1 MASGNIFLGTGRR
14 SVGDVTLYRRNGT
27 QVSRLRVRKVANPK
41 TNPQSLQRNYF
52 SPVSR
57 FFSPLSGV
65 LERSWEGYN
74 RSESYSKF
82 LQHNIKLARQ
92 SGWYIPKGAGWIPMP
107 YRLSQGSLPSVDYS
121 MIQEALVLNDAGFP
135 AITQNTWGAVSRR
148 LIEMGYQEGDQVTVI
163 GVVNSYGGET
173 GTYFATYFR
182 EFINPQSVEVLEN
195 IGNAIIS
202 FALVNGKIQIMENN
216 DQLLGGAIIISRFV
230 DGKWLRSTQ
239 NMVVD
244 NGFLYNYTSSAAR
257 QAAIDSYGNTSGL
270 IDSDVYLNGS
280 TVAGSRS
287 GGRRSPLRNL
297 VVPVVNADGEILLE
311 GKPYG
316 IWFDENKVIPAMLQ
330 MKNVADGSDAY
341 APILLESTPPVGRED
356 TWLLGPDASSSAP
369 QSWSTSAWVDAQDK
383 DSLIGQWLLDNGVD
397 ENVWP

>member
-82 LQHNIKLARQ
+82 LQHNVKLARQ
-92 SGWYIPKGAGWIPMP
+92 SGWYIPKGSPWLPMP
-107 YRLSQGSLPSVDYS
+107 YRLSQGSLPSIDYS
-121 MIQEALVLNDAGFP
+121 MVQETLELNDSGFP

-163 GVVNSYGGET
+163 GAVSAYGGEAN
-173 GTYFATYFR
+173 TYFASYFR

-195 IGNAIIS
+195 IGNSILS
-202 FALVNGKIQIMENN
+202 FALVSGRIKIIENN
-216 DQLLGGAIIISRFV
+216 DQLIGGAIIISRYV

-257 QAAIDSYGNTSGL
+257 QAAIDSYGNSSGL
-270 IDSDVYLNGS
+270 IDSDIYLNGS

-297 VVPVVNADGEILLE
+297 VVPCVNADGEVLFE
-311 GKPYG
+311 GKPGAIQY
-316 IWFDENKVIPAMLQ
+316 DENGVIPAFLLMT
-330 MKNVADGSDAY
+330 NVSSGNLEF
-341 APILLESTPPVGRED
+341 APVLIDLPEPDRKF
-356 TWLLGPDASSSAP
+356 WLIAPDSSVEAP
-369 QSWSTSAWVDAQDK
+369 EGWSTLGWIDATNK
-383 DSLIGQWLLDNGVD
+383 DSLIHDWLVENGVSTSL
-397 ENVWP
+397 WP

>member
-121 MIQEALVLNDAGFP
+121 MVQEALVLNDAGFP

-148 LIEMGYQEGDQVTVI
+148 LIEMGYQAGDQVTVI
-163 GVVNSYGGET
+163 GVVSSYGGET

-182 EFINPQSVEVLEN
+182 EFINTQSVEVLDN

-216 DQLLGGAIIISRFV
+216 DQLLGGAIIISRYV

-239 NMVVD
+239 NMIVD

-257 QAAIDSYGNTSGL
+257 QAAIDSYGNASGL

-280 TVAGSRS
+280 TVEGSRS

-297 VVPVVNADGEILLE
+297 VVPCVNADGEVLFE
-311 GKPYG
+311 GKPGAIQY
-316 IWFDENKVIPAMLQ
+316 DENAVIPAFLLMTNAANGNLEF
-330 MKNVADGSDAY
+330 
-341 APILLESTPPVGRED
+341 APIFIKESQGNKQWLIEPD
-356 TWLLGPDASSSAP
+356 TATNAP
-369 QSWSTSAWVDAQDK
+369 EGWSTLGWIDATDK
-383 DSLIGQWLLDNGVD
+383 NSSIAQWLVENGVATS
-397 ENVWP
+397 VWPE

>member
-182 EFINPQSVEVLEN
+182 EFINPQSVEVLDN

-216 DQLLGGAIIISRFV
+216 DQLLGGAIIISRYV

-239 NMVVD
+239 NMIVD

-257 QAAIDSYGNTSGL
+257 QAAIDSYGNSSGL

-280 TVAGSRS
+280 TVEGSRS
-287 GGRRSPLRNL
+287 GGRRAPLRNL
-297 VVPVVNADGEILLE
+297 IVPIVDTAGVIVNE
-311 GKPYG
+311 GKPVEIQYNG
-316 IWFDENKVIPAMLQ
+316 ELIPADLILIDIANGNQ
-330 MKNVADGSDAY
+330 LA
-341 APILLESTPPVGRED
+341 APILIKRREQAEDNEYLITADTKEIPAES
-356 TWLLGPDASSSAP
+356 WSSSTLIDATDE
-369 QSWSTSAWVDAQDK
+369 TSLLAE
-383 DSLIGQWLLDNGVD
+383 WLQDNGVAAS
-397 ENVWP
+397 VWG